1 MSQNVDRRLR
11 EHNSAQV
18 FSTKGYVPWRLIF
31 KEEVV
36 DSVAARKR
44 EKYLKCGV
52 GKEYLKSI
60 PCSSTVEQEAVN
72 FEV

>member
-1 MSQNVDRRLR
+1 MSQDVRRRLR
-11 EHNSAQV
+11 EHNSARV
-18 FSTKGYVPWRLIF
+18 FSTKGYVPWKLIH
-31 KEEVV
+31 KEEIG
-36 DSVAARKR
+36 DRIAARKR
-44 EKYLKCGV
+44 EKYFKSGI